1 MEIFLLNMNY
11 VKCPT
16 SIYTAIQME
25 NNTLSVMH
33 VHVEMVAVQENTM
46 LWVFLDQLSIKS
58 YTSKTLEAANILGIK
73 KFYHYAAIP

>member
-1 MEIFLLNMNY
+1 
-11 VKCPT
+11 
-16 SIYTAIQME
+16 
-25 NNTLSVMH
+25 MH